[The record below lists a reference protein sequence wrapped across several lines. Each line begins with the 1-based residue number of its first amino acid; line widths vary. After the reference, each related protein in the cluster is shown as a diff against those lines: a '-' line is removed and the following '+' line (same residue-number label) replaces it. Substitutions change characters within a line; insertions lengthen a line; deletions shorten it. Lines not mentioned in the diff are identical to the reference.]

1 MKNMPMLQVIIQRKK
16 LLNSLIRSQTQ
27 YLIICFIK
35 QLFVKTKQL
44 PSLESFS
51 MRLCMLSSFFNQCL
65 PAGPNLNPDV
75 LDALL
80 GFRFHKIAINADIKM
95 AYLQI
100 TLDSAD
106 RDAIRFLYI
115 ENFLNT
121 GSNLKLK
128 TLRMTTVL
136 FGAKPSSFMS
146 LSATIKHDISKH
158 KSTFPEIFYINNY
171 SLYVDNCHWSE

>member
-1 MKNMPMLQVIIQRKK
+1 MKNMPMLQVNIQRKK

-35 QLFVKTKQL
+35 QLFVKTTTKL
-44 PSLESFS
+44 RVVFDASLHAIE
-51 MRLCMLSSFFNQCL
+51 FFNQCL

-95 AYLQI
+95 GYLQI

-115 ENFLNT
+115 EN
-121 GSNLKLK
+121 
-128 TLRMTTVL
+128 
-136 FGAKPSSFMS
+136 
-146 LSATIKHDISKH
+146 
-158 KSTFPEIFYINNY
+158 
-171 SLYVDNCHWSE
+171 SLYRIKFKIENIKNDHGFIRSKAQFIYVIICNDKT